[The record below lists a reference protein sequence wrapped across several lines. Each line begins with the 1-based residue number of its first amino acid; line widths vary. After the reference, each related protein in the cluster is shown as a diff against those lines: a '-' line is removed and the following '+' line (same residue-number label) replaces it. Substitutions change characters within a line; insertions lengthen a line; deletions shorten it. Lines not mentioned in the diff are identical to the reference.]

1 LINHALLGKDGS
13 RENPAARGGGPFGNE
28 NKELMKRAE
37 LLDKDL

>member
-1 LINHALLGKDGS
+1 MPCSAKMEAEKILLH
-13 RENPAARGGGPFGNE
+13 EEVARLANE